1 MRFGTNNINYF
12 KFFILLYFIFFVEKN
27 GDSLSGINVGV
38 RCEKRQ
44 GLGLKL
50 LDLET
55 L

>member
-1 MRFGTNNINYF
+1 MWFGINNIQIFYF
-12 KFFILLYFIFFVEKN
+12 TFFFKNFFVEKN